1 VDRQV
6 VRFCIEG
13 SVSRHNDS
21 RDEVDDE
28 QWDFLVSKIR
38 SILVEHEYLMDS
50 LRIEERQW

>member
-1 VDRQV
+1 MGREV

-28 QWDFLVSKIR
+28 QWDLITGRIR
-38 SILVEHEYLMDS
+38 ALLSEYAGIVEN
-50 LRIEERQW
+50 LRIEESW